1 MKTILIEGT
10 PRKALGKA
18 AAKRLRA
25 YQLIPCNIY
34 GGAEQLH
41 FSAPAS
47 AFKELIYTPEFYT
60 ATIRINGT
68 DHMCIVQEIQFHPVT
83 DEILHIDFRELHPDK
98 KIVVELPVQLQGSP
112 PGAREGGKIHQRLK
126 KLKVRLLPKDLVEHI
141 TVDISHLQLGKS
153 VRVGDLQL
161 PNIELLH
168 NASIPIVTVSVP
180 RVAKEEAPAT
190 AEPAAATP
198 TAEKPTEKK

>member
-10 PRKALGKA
+10 PRKQLGKA
-18 AAKRLRA
+18 AAKRLRSSK
-25 YQLIPCNIY
+25 LIPCNIY
-34 GGAEQLH
+34 GGAEHLH
-41 FSAPAS
+41 FSAPVS

-60 ATIRINGT
+60 ATIRLNGK
-68 DHMCIVQEIQFHPVT
+68 DHPCIVQEIQFHPVT
-83 DEILHIDFRELHPDK
+83 DEILHVDFRELHPDK

-112 PGAREGGKIHQRLK
+112 PGAREGGKIHLRMK
-126 KLKVRLLPKDLVEHI
+126 KLRVRLLPKDLVEHI

-161 PNIELLH
+161 PNIELLD

-180 RVAKEEAPAT
+180 RVAKEEASAA
-190 AEPAAATP
+190 AEPTAATS
-198 TAEKPTEKK
+198 TEKVTEKK